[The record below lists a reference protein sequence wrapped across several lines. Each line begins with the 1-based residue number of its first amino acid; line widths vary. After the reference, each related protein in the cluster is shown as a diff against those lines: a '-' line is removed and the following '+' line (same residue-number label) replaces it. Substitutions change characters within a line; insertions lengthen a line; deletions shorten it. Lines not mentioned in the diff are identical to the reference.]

1 MSFREIN
8 LGEEEV
14 LKLNYLFSAVPYGV
28 TKDVDSGY
36 IAYVW
41 TGERDEAFMNY
52 DVNKII
58 VYGSKINSFP
68 KPIIQDLL
76 SRLRKIKSLEKIV
89 NTLED
94 SEKEIF

>member
-1 MSFREIN
+1 MSLRVIN

-14 LKLNYLFSAVPYGV
+14 LKLNDLFGVMPYGV
-28 TKDVDSGY
+28 TRDRDAGY

-52 DVNKII
+52 DVNEII
-58 VYGSKINSFP
+58 IYGSKINSFP

-76 SRLRKIKSLEKIV
+76 SRLRKVKSLEKIV
-89 NTLED
+89 NALEYN
-94 SEKEIF
+94 EKEIL